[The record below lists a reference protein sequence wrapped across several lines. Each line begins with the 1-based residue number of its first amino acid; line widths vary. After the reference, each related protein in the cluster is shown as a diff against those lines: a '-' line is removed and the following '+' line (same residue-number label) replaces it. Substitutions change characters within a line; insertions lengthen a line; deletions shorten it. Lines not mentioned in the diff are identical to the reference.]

1 MISDIEQ
8 VIHKNV
14 EGFLE
19 QTAKEFDIPM
29 AKLKENWKAHL
40 ASASSPSLSLEEKGE
55 PEKKK
60 PVKKTS
66 LYQNFF
72 VHKRVELLENNPGLQ
87 FGELSFQISQL
98 WNKLTKE
105 EQKTYTASAP
115 VIAPVS
121 SPPRTVTN
129 PSLNVPALPVP
140 AVPVPVVPVPAV
152 PVPVVPVKKKDGFDF
167 ESLNSKNMP
176 ELRKLCEEKGLK
188 RTGNKLMLIQNLL
201 GIHPTV
207 VIPPVAPPPAVS
219 RPLVDEAEDVEVVVA
234 KNMKRADIEEEIP
247 DIFSDDEQDFDFE
260 EEGSHYSV
268 TQEEDD

>member
-1 MISDIEQ
+1 MKSMEEKNRLENKMISDIEQ

-40 ASASSPSLSLEEKGE
+40 ASTSSSSLSLEEKGA

-60 PVKKTS
+60 PVKKAS

-98 WNKLTKE
+98 WNKMTKD
-105 EQKTYTASAP
+105 EQKTYTSSVP

-121 SPPRTVTN
+121 SPRRTITN
-129 PSLNVPALPVP
+129 PSLNE
-140 AVPVPVVPVPAV
+140 PVVPVEK
-152 PVPVVPVKKKDGFDF
+152 KKKDGFDF
-167 ESLNSKNMP
+167 DSLNSKNMP

-201 GIHPTV
+201 GIHPTPLLPLTPPLSV
-207 VIPPVAPPPAVS
+207 TRPVA
-219 RPLVDEAEDVEVVVA
+219 DETEDVEVVVA
-234 KNMKRADIEEEIP
+234 KNMKRADIEEEVP

>member
-40 ASASSPSLSLEEKGE
+40 ASTSIPSLSLEEKVE

-98 WNKLTKE
+98 WNKMTKE
-105 EQKTYTASAP
+105 EQKTFTVSAP

-121 SPPRTVTN
+121 SPRRTVTN
-129 PSLNVPALPVP
+129 PSLNVP
-140 AVPVPVVPVPAV
+140 VVPVPAV
-152 PVPVVPVKKKDGFDF
+152 PVEKKKDGFDF

-201 GIHPTV
+201 GMHPTPA
-207 VIPPVAPPPAVS
+207 PPVAPPLSAP
-219 RPLVDEAEDVEVVVA
+219 RPVADEAEDVEVVVA

>member
-1 MISDIEQ
+1 MEEKIDQKTKMISDIEQ

-40 ASASSPSLSLEEKGE
+40 ASASSSPLSLEGKGE

-60 PVKKTS
+60 PVKKAS

-72 VHKRVELLENNPGLQ
+72 VHKRVELLKNQPDLQ

-98 WNKLTKE
+98 WNKMTKE
-105 EQKTYTASAP
+105 EQKTYMASSSVVAPPAPTPPPPPTPNLTITA
-115 VIAPVS
+115 
-121 SPPRTVTN
+121 
-129 PSLNVPALPVP
+129 PAT
-140 AVPVPVVPVPAV
+140 PVVPSLKV
-152 PVPVVPVKKKDGFDF
+152 PVEKKDGFDF

-201 GIHPTV
+201 GIHPAPA
-207 VIPPVAPPPAVS
+207 PPVAPPLSVA
-219 RPLVDEAEDVEVVVA
+219 RPVVEEAEDVEVVVA
-234 KNMKRADIEEEIP
+234 KNMKRADIEEEVP

>member
-40 ASASSPSLSLEEKGE
+40 ASTSSSPLSLEEKGA

-60 PVKKTS
+60 SVKKVS

-72 VHKRVELLENNPGLQ
+72 VHKRVELLQKNPELQ

-98 WNKLTKE
+98 WNKMTKE
-105 EQKTYTASAP
+105 EQKTYA
-115 VIAPVS
+115 V
-121 SPPRTVTN
+121 
-129 PSLNVPALPVP
+129 ALPAPPLFAPAPTPPIPITTPATPTVP
-140 AVPVPVVPVPAV
+140 CLKVHAET
-152 PVPVVPVKKKDGFDF
+152 KKDGFDF

-201 GIHPTV
+201 GIHPTPA
-207 VIPPVAPPPAVS
+207 PPVAPLLSVT
-219 RPLVDEAEDVEVVVA
+219 RPVADETEDVEVVVA
-234 KNMKRADIEEEIP
+234 KNMKRADIEEEVP